1 MGNAGLRSPVVPAPA
16 SPEHIKEVNERYHDV
31 AAASYDSKWG
41 IDFGAIGQE
50 QVTGKLRKA
59 LGRWPQRPFA
69 DALEIGAGTGY
80 FSLNLLQAGAVERA
94 TATDISPGMLATLE
108 RNAADLGLKVRTAV
122 AEAETLPFP
131 DESFDLV
138 FGHAVLHHIPD
149 LGQGFSEFARVLRPG
164 GTLAFCGEPSR
175 YGDLLAAI
183 PKRTALLTAPLWRR
197 LVGASARDYEA
208 EAEHHNGHHL
218 EPEVDVH
225 SFSPGD
231 LRRLCEAAELTQIRV
246 RGEELLASIH
256 GWTVRTLEASA
267 EPDQVPWG
275 WRRFAFRSYMAL
287 QRVDN
292 QVLEPRLPP
301 QLFYNLLVSARRP
314 GA

>member
-1 MGNAGLRSPVVPAPA
+1 VPAT
-16 SPEHIKEVNERYHDV
+16 PERIKEVNERYHD
-31 AAASYDSKWG
+31 AAAEGYDSKWG
-41 IDFGAIGQE
+41 IDFGGIGRK

-59 LGRWPQRPFA
+59 LGRLPDEAFG

-80 FSLNLLQAGAVERA
+80 FSLNLLQAGVVERA

-108 RNAADLGLKVRTAV
+108 QNAASLGLEVRTAA
-122 AEAETLPFP
+122 AEAETLPFA

-149 LGQGFSEFARVLRPG
+149 LGRAFSEFERVLRPG

-175 YGDLLAAI
+175 YGDFLAAI
-183 PKRTALLTAPLWRR
+183 PKRTALLAAPAWRR
-197 LVGASARDYEA
+197 LVGASARRYEA
-208 EAEHHNGHHL
+208 ETDPNGHGL
-218 EPEVDVH
+218 EHEVDVH
-225 SFSPGD
+225 AFSPGD
-231 LRRLCEAAELTQIRV
+231 LRRLCREAGFDQIRV

-267 EPDQVPWG
+267 EPDEVPWG
-275 WRRFAFRSYMAL
+275 WRRFAFRSYLAL

-292 QVLEPRLPP
+292 GLLEPRLPP
-301 QLFYNLLVSARRP
+301 ELFYNLLVSARRP

>member
-1 MGNAGLRSPVVPAPA
+1 VPAPS
-16 SPEHIKEVNERYHDV
+16 SPERIKDVNERYHDV

-41 IDFGAIGQE
+41 IDFGAVGQE
-50 QVTGKLRKA
+50 QVAGKLRKA
-59 LGRWPQRPFA
+59 LGRWPDRPFG

-80 FSLNLLQAGAVERA
+80 FSLNLLQARAIERA
-94 TATDISPGMLATLE
+94 TVTDISPGMLATLE
-108 RNAADLGLKVRTAV
+108 ENAERLGLSVRAAA

-149 LGQGFSEFARVLRPG
+149 LAQAFSEFSRVLRPG

-175 YGDLLAAI
+175 YGNLMAAI

-197 LVGASARDYEA
+197 LVGASARDHEA
-208 EAEHHNGHHL
+208 EDEHGGHDL

-225 SFSPGD
+225 AFSPGD
-231 LRRLCEAAELTQIRV
+231 LRRFCEAAGLVEVRV

-267 EPDQVPWG
+267 EPDQVPFG
-275 WRRFAFRSYMAL
+275 WRRFAFRSYIAL
-287 QRVDN
+287 QRLDN

-301 QLFYNLLVSARRP
+301 QLFYNLLISARRP
-314 GA
+314 

>member
-1 MGNAGLRSPVVPAPA
+1 VP
-16 SPEHIKEVNERYHDV
+16 SPERIKEVNERYHDV

-41 IDFGAIGQE
+41 IDFGEIGQE
-50 QVTGKLRKA
+50 QVAAKLRKA
-59 LGRWPQRPFA
+59 LGGWPDRPFG

-80 FSLNLLQAGAVERA
+80 FSLNLLQAGAIERA
-94 TATDISPGMLATLE
+94 TATDISPGMLATLQD
-108 RNAADLGLKVRTAV
+108 NATRLGLGVRTAA
-122 AEAETLPFP
+122 AEAETLPFA

-149 LGQGFSEFARVLRPG
+149 LAQAFSEFGRVLRPG

-208 EAEHHNGHHL
+208 DGNGHDL
-218 EPEVDVH
+218 EREVDVH
-225 SFSPGD
+225 AFSPGD
-231 LRRLCEAAELTQIRV
+231 LRRFATAAGLTGVRV

-267 EPDQVPWG
+267 VPEEVPWV
-275 WRRFAFRSYMAL
+275 WRQFAFRSYLAL
-287 QRVDN
+287 QRLDN

-301 QLFYNLLVSARRP
+301 QLFYNLLVSARSP
-314 GA
+314 QP

>member
-1 MGNAGLRSPVVPAPA
+1 MP
-16 SPEHIKEVNERYHDV
+16 SPERIKEVNERYHDV

-41 IDFGAIGQE
+41 IDFGEIGQE
-50 QVTGKLRKA
+50 QVAAKLRKA
-59 LGRWPQRPFA
+59 LGGWPDRPFGE
-69 DALEIGAGTGY
+69 ALEIGAGTGY
-80 FSLNLLQAGAVERA
+80 FSLNLLQAGAIERA
-94 TATDISPGMLATLE
+94 TATDISPGMLATLQE
-108 RNAADLGLKVRTAV
+108 NAARLRLGVRTAA
-122 AEAETLPFP
+122 AEAETLPFG

-149 LGQGFSEFARVLRPG
+149 LAQAFSEFGRVLRPG

-197 LVGASARDYEA
+197 LVGASARDYA
-208 EAEHHNGHHL
+208 ADGNGHDL

-225 SFSPGD
+225 AFSPGD
-231 LRRLCEAAELTQIRV
+231 LRSFATAAGLTRVRV

-256 GWTVRTLEASA
+256 GWTVRTLEGSA
-267 EPDQVPWG
+267 VPEEVPRG
-275 WRRFAFRSYMAL
+275 WRQFAFRSYLAL

-314 GA
+314 QP

>member
-1 MGNAGLRSPVVPAPA
+1 VPRAT
-16 SPEHIKEVNERYHDV
+16 PERIKEVNERYHDV
-31 AAASYDSKWG
+31 AAGSYDSKWG
-41 IDFGAIGQE
+41 IDFGAVGQD

-59 LGRWPQRPFA
+59 LGRRADAIFG

-80 FSLNLLQAGAVERA
+80 FSLNLLQAGVIERA

-108 RNAADLGLKVRTAV
+108 RNAEELGLEVRTAA
-122 AEAETLPFP
+122 AEAETLPFG

-149 LGQGFSEFARVLRPG
+149 LAGAFSEFARVLRPG

-175 YGDLLAAI
+175 YGDFLAAF
-183 PKRTALLTAPLWRR
+183 PKRTALLAAPLWRR
-197 LVGASARDYEA
+197 LVRASARRDEGERDA
-208 EAEHHNGHHL
+208 NGHRL
-218 EPEVDVH
+218 ESEVDVH
-225 SFSPGD
+225 AFSPGD
-231 LRRLCEAAELTQIRV
+231 LRRFCEGAELVDVRL

-267 EPDQVPWG
+267 EPDEVPWG
-275 WRRFAFRSYMAL
+275 WRQFAFRSYLAL
-287 QRVDN
+287 QRLDN

-301 QLFYNLLVSARRP
+301 QLFYNLLLSARKP
-314 GA
+314 EPDAA

>member
-1 MGNAGLRSPVVPAPA
+1 VPAS
-16 SPEHIKEVNERYHDV
+16 SPERIKEVNERYHDV

-41 IDFGAIGQE
+41 IDFGAIGQD
-50 QVTGKLRKA
+50 QVAGKLRKA
-59 LGRWPQRPFA
+59 LGRWPDRPFE
-69 DALEIGAGTGY
+69 DALEIGSGTGY
-80 FSLNLLQAGAVERA
+80 FSLNLLQASAIERA

-108 RNAADLGLKVRTAV
+108 ENAGRLGLEVRTAA

-149 LGQGFSEFARVLRPG
+149 LAQAFSEFSRVLRPG

-197 LVGASARDYEA
+197 LVGASARDHAA
-208 EAEHHNGHHL
+208 EAEDNGHDL

-225 SFSPGD
+225 AFTPGD
-231 LRRLCEAAELTQIRV
+231 LRRFCEAAGLGEVRV

-267 EPDQVPWG
+267 QPDQVPWG
-275 WRRFAFRSYMAL
+275 WRRFAFRSYLAL

-314 GA
+314 

>member
-1 MGNAGLRSPVVPAPA
+1 MSA
-16 SPEHIKEVNERYHDV
+16 SPDRIKEVNERYHDV

-41 IDFGAIGQE
+41 IDFGEIGQE

-59 LGRWPQRPFA
+59 LGRWPAEPFG

-80 FSLNLLQAGAVERA
+80 FTLTLLRAGAIERA

-108 RNAADLGLKVRTAV
+108 GNADRLGLQVRTAA
-122 AEAETLPFP
+122 AEAETLPFA
-131 DESFDLV
+131 DESVDLV

-149 LGQGFSEFARVLRPG
+149 LEQAFSEFARVLRPS

-175 YGDLLAAI
+175 YGDFLAAI

-197 LVGASARDYEA
+197 LVGASARDHEA
-208 EAEHHNGHHL
+208 DANGHEL
-218 EPEVDVH
+218 EREVDVH
-225 SFSPGD
+225 AFSPGD
-231 LRRLCEAAELTQIRV
+231 LRRFCETAGLGEVSVQ
-246 RGEELLASIH
+246 GEELLASIH
-256 GWTVRTLEASA
+256 GWTVRTLEATA
-267 EPDQVPWG
+267 VPDEVPWA
-275 WRRFAFRSYMAL
+275 WRQFAFRSYMAL

-314 GA
+314 

>member
-1 MGNAGLRSPVVPAPA
+1 MP
-16 SPEHIKEVNERYHDV
+16 SPERIKEVNERYHDV

-41 IDFGAIGQE
+41 IDFGEIGQE
-50 QVTGKLRKA
+50 QVAAKLRKA
-59 LGRWPQRPFA
+59 LGGWPDRPFGE
-69 DALEIGAGTGY
+69 ALEIGAGTGY
-80 FSLNLLQAGAVERA
+80 FSLNLLQAGAIERA
-94 TATDISPGMLATLE
+94 TATDISPGMLATLQE
-108 RNAADLGLKVRTAV
+108 NAARLGLGVRTAA
-122 AEAETLPFP
+122 AEAETLPFG

-149 LGQGFSEFARVLRPG
+149 LAQAFSEFGRVLRPG

-208 EAEHHNGHHL
+208 DGNGHDL

-225 SFSPGD
+225 AFSPGD
-231 LRRLCEAAELTQIRV
+231 LRRFATAAGFTRVRV

-256 GWTVRTLEASA
+256 GWTVRTLEGSA
-267 EPDQVPWG
+267 VPEEVPRG
-275 WRRFAFRSYMAL
+275 WRQFAFRSYLAL

-314 GA
+314 EP